1 VILQK
6 LYSVQLE
13 QLGGV
18 GSVHSTRLKEQL
30 LAHFPDM
37 RAHDEG
43 RDVLLMFDYDIGPA
57 VLKACQ
63 TDLSA

>member
-1 VILQK
+1 
-6 LYSVQLE
+6 
-13 QLGGV
+13 
-18 GSVHSTRLKEQL
+18 VHSTRLKEQL